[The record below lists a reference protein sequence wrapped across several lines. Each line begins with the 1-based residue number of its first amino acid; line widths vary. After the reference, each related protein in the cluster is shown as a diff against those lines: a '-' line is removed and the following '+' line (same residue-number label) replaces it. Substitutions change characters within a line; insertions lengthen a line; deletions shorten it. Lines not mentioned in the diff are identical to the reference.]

1 MRLTDK
7 EKQAARILARK
18 DLYFFSRYMFL
29 TRKGY
34 AWQQSPH
41 HKIICDKL
49 MQVYNGE
56 IKNLII
62 NLPPRYSKTELAVVN
77 FIAWALGNYADCEF
91 IHSSYSATLAVNNSS
106 QIRDLLQNEEYQAI
120 FNTRLKDDSKSK
132 DHWKTT
138 SGGVMYATGAG
149 GTITGFGAGKLRDG
163 FGGCFPFDAKVWTEK
178 GLMCI
183 GDIVTKKMQVNV
195 WAYDYNGNI
204 VLKPITAWHKNPP
217 NSIIRVGFSDGTTVE
232 CTPCHKLW
240 TNNRGWVRADS
251 LTKNDILPCVNS
263 RIKTFNDIFV
273 KAKSFGSRSQS
284 KTIFTTSSISSI
296 IQSNIALLFAKL
308 GSKVSVSSSLFSG
321 FATTGYRFPRSATP
335 YTLNDANINI
345 VASSKFSSWYARSVI
360 YFNNL
365 SVSKLG
371 TRVDFSFAKSF
382 VNFAIDNIGS
392 PCVVTQIFKPI
403 IKRVAVTVANI
414 STNWSLSNKSKH
426 DETVNKYGFNLS
438 VFGKVYTQVSMCI
451 GGRFKQ
457 LAFKR
462 SGFLNTTIK
471 NSSIFASN
479 IANIANTIKPF
490 IRGNR
495 QPTFIEYVRHDN
507 QTFCL
512 TVESYHNFIIN
523 SGLVVKNCIILDDPH
538 KADEARSETM
548 RSNVI
553 NWFTETI
560 KSRRNDPSKT
570 PIIIIM
576 QRLHESD
583 LSGYLLAGND
593 DDDWQHL
600 KLPAIQADGTALW
613 AQKHSIDK
621 LHQMQI
627 ASPYMFAGQYMQEP
641 APLDGGVFKPSNI
654 EIIDAVPQGN
664 IKWVRG
670 WDLGATV
677 GGDPTAGVKLGTLPD
692 GRLVIADI
700 VHGDVSSDDRD
711 RMMKNTASQDG
722 KGVLISIPQ
731 DPGQAGKTQVQYLV
745 KLLQGYKVHTSTE
758 TGDKVTRAEPIASQV
773 NVGNVVMVRG
783 AWNDAFLD
791 EMRMFPNGA
800 RDDRIDGL
808 SRAYSRL
815 IDSIFSYDNV

>member
-7 EKQAARILARK
+7 QKEACRILAK
-18 DLYFFSRYMFL
+18 DDLYFFSRYMFYI
-29 TRKGY
+29 RKGY
-34 AWQQSPH
+34 VWQQSPH

-49 MQVYNGE
+49 MQVFRGE

-77 FIAWALGNYADCEF
+77 FISWAFGQYPDCEF
-91 IHSSYSATLAVNNSS
+91 IHSSYSSALATNNSS
-106 QIRDLLQNEEYQAI
+106 QIRDMVLHDENKAI
-120 FNTRLKDDSKSK
+120 FPNLHLKDDSKAK

-138 SGGVMYATGAG
+138 QGGVMYATGAG

-163 FGGCFPFDAKVWTEK
+163 FGGCFPLWQKVVTDK
-178 GLMCI
+178 GDLSFKEI
-183 GDIVTKKMQVNV
+183 KEYGKPLRALSYNKE
-195 WAYDYNGNI
+195 NGN
-204 VLKPITAWHKNPP
+204 LEFQPIDTFWTNPSNDIYGVILNNGSYFEATSDHKIMTANGYVEVKDLTRE
-217 NSIIRVGFSDGTTVE
+217 SLILSSFSDVLNLGQTNTKQVANFL
-232 CTPCHKLW
+232 PCF
-240 TNNRGWVRADS
+240 GS
-251 LTKNDILPCVNS
+251 IQNDCNFFWRMFWFILPVGIRDMLRDALPCFSSFDLPDYGATDTVN
-263 RIKTFNDIFV
+263 
-273 KAKSFGSRSQS
+273 
-284 KTIFTTSSISSI
+284 TSEFI
-296 IQSNIALLFAKL
+296 
-308 GSKVSVSSSLFSG
+308 SG
-321 FATTGYRFPRSATP
+321 FFTGE
-335 YTLNDANINI
+335 
-345 VASSKFSSWYARSVI
+345 

-365 SVSKLG
+365 LSSEFGSGSIFEQWESTMLDSVLH
-371 TRVDFSFAKSF
+371 
-382 VNFAIDNIGS
+382 
-392 PCVVTQIFKPI
+392 VVGLATISEIFKSVI
-403 IKRVAVTVANI
+403 VGVAVEVSNLFASHSLTDKGLCNKLVNI
-414 STNWSLSNKSKH
+414 FDLGFRVYGNIDPKVSLAVITGLKDFFGQFVRAVFAVYSSCMTFNTTKTTDAIQSLKTNYRSPL
-426 DETVNKYGFNLS
+426 FI
-438 VFGKVYTQVSMCI
+438 GKVAHVDSTYCLEV
-451 GGRFKQ
+451 
-457 LAFKR
+457 R
-462 SGFLNTTIK
+462 SN
-471 NSSIFASN
+471 N
-479 IANIANTIKPF
+479 
-490 IRGNR
+490 
-495 QPTFIEYVRHDN
+495 
-507 QTFCL
+507 
-512 TVESYHNFIIN
+512 NFILSQSQVIV
-523 SGLVVKNCIILDDPH
+523 SNCIILDDPH

-548 RSNVI
+548 RANVI

-576 QRLHESD
+576 QRLHEND

-593 DDDWQHL
+593 DDNWQHL

-641 APLDGGVFKPSNI
+641 APLDGGVFKPSSI

-677 GGDPTAGVKLGTLPD
+677 GGDPTAGVKLGKLPD
-692 GRLVIADI
+692 GRLVIADV

-711 RMMKNTASQDG
+711 RMMKNTATQDG

-758 TGDKVTRAEPIASQV
+758 TGDKVTRAEPFASQV
-773 NVGNVVMVRG
+773 NVGNVLMVKG
-783 AWNDAFLD
+783 DWNQGVID

-800 RDDRIDGL
+800 HDDRIDGL
-808 SRAYSRL
+808 SRAYSQL

>member
-18 DLYFFSRYMFL
+18 DLYFFSRYMFY
-29 TRKGY
+29 TQKGY

-41 HKIICDKL
+41 HKIICDYL
-49 MQVYNGE
+49 MRVYDGD
-56 IKNLII
+56 IQNLII
-62 NLPPRYSKTELAVVN
+62 NLPPRYSKTQLAVIY
-77 FIAWALGNYADCEF
+77 FIAWALGNHPDCEF
-91 IHSSYSATLAVNNSS
+91 IHSSYSSTLASNNSS

-120 FNTRLKDDSKSK
+120 FNTRLKDDSKAK

-138 SGGVMYATGAG
+138 QGGVMYATGAG

-163 FGGCFPFDAKVWTEK
+163 FGGCFPLWQKVVTDK
-178 GLMCI
+178 GDLSFKEI
-183 GDIVTKKMQVNV
+183 KEYGKPLRALSYNKE
-195 WAYDYNGNI
+195 NGN
-204 VLKPITAWHKNPP
+204 LEFQPIDTFWTNPSNDIYGVILNDGSYFEATSDHKIMTANGYVEVKDLTRE
-217 NSIIRVGFSDGTTVE
+217 SLILSSFSDVLNLGQTNIKQVANFL
-232 CTPCHKLW
+232 PCF
-240 TNNRGWVRADS
+240 GS
-251 LTKNDILPCVNS
+251 IQNDCNFFWRMFWFILPVGIRDMLRDALPCFSSFDLPDYGATDTVN
-263 RIKTFNDIFV
+263 
-273 KAKSFGSRSQS
+273 
-284 KTIFTTSSISSI
+284 TSEFI
-296 IQSNIALLFAKL
+296 
-308 GSKVSVSSSLFSG
+308 SG
-321 FATTGYRFPRSATP
+321 FFTGE
-335 YTLNDANINI
+335 
-345 VASSKFSSWYARSVI
+345 

-365 SVSKLG
+365 LSSEFGGRAIFEQWESTMLDSVLH
-371 TRVDFSFAKSF
+371 
-382 VNFAIDNIGS
+382 IIGLA
-392 PCVVTQIFKPI
+392 TIGEIFKSVI
-403 IKRVAVTVANI
+403 MGVSVEVSNLFTSHSLTDEGLCDKLVNVFDLGFRVYGNIDPKIPLVVITWLKDFFGQFIMAVFAVYSSCMAFNTTKTANAI
-414 STNWSLSNKSKH
+414 QSLKANYR
-426 DETVNKYGFNLS
+426 TPLFI
-438 VFGKVYTQVSMCI
+438 GKVAHV
-451 GGRFKQ
+451 
-457 LAFKR
+457 
-462 SGFLNTTIK
+462 
-471 NSSIFASN
+471 NS
-479 IANIANTIKPF
+479 TYCL
-490 IRGNR
+490 
-495 QPTFIEYVRHDN
+495 EVRHN
-507 QTFCL
+507 N
-512 TVESYHNFIIN
+512 NFIL
-523 SGLVVKNCIILDDPH
+523 SQSQVVVSNCICIDDPH

-548 RSNVI
+548 RANVI

-576 QRLHESD
+576 QRLHEND

-613 AQKHSIDK
+613 EQKHSIDK
-621 LHQMQI
+621 LRQMQI

-677 GGDPTAGVKLGTLPD
+677 GGDPTAGAKLGKLPD
-692 GRLVIADI
+692 GRLVIADM

-758 TGDKVTRAEPIASQV
+758 TGDKVTRAEPFASQV
-773 NVGNVVMVRG
+773 NVGNVLMVKG
-783 AWNDAFLD
+783 DWNQGVID

-800 RDDRIDGL
+800 YDDRIDGL
-808 SRAYSRL
+808 SRAYSQL
-815 IDSIFSYDNV
+815 IDSTFTYNNV

>member
-18 DLYFFSRYMFL
+18 DLYFFSRYMFY
-29 TRKGY
+29 TQKGY

-41 HKIICDKL
+41 HKIICDYL
-49 MQVYNGE
+49 MQVYNGD
-56 IKNLII
+56 IQNLII
-62 NLPPRYSKTELAVVN
+62 NLPPRYSKTQLAVIY
-77 FIAWALGNYADCEF
+77 FIAWAFGNHPDCEF

-106 QIRDLLQNEEYQAI
+106 QIRDLLLNEEYQAI
-120 FNTRLKDDSKSK
+120 FNTRLKDDSKAK

-149 GTITGFGAGKLRDG
+149 GTITGFGAGKLREG
-163 FGGCFPFDAKVWTEK
+163 FGGCFPLWQKVVTDK
-178 GLMCI
+178 GDLSFKEI
-183 GDIVTKKMQVNV
+183 KEYGEPLRALSYNKE
-195 WAYDYNGNI
+195 NGN
-204 VLKPITAWHKNPP
+204 LEFQPIDT
-217 NSIIRVGFSDGTTVE
+217 F
-232 CTPCHKLW
+232 W
-240 TNNRGWVRADS
+240 TNPG
-251 LTKNDILPCVNS
+251 NDIYGVILNDGSYFEATSDHKIMTASGYVEVKDLCGNTLVAVGSSQRFDLMQGNTKQITNFFSRFSSIQDNSDFFWCIFLSMLPVRIRDMLRDALPCFSSFDLPDYRTANA
-263 RIKTFNDIFV
+263 INDSEFI
-273 KAKSFGSRSQS
+273 
-284 KTIFTTSSISSI
+284 
-296 IQSNIALLFAKL
+296 
-308 GSKVSVSSSLFSG
+308 SG
-321 FATTGYRFPRSATP
+321 FFTGE
-335 YTLNDANINI
+335 
-345 VASSKFSSWYARSVI
+345 

-365 SVSKLG
+365 LSSEFGSGSIFEQWESTMLDSVLH
-371 TRVDFSFAKSF
+371 
-382 VNFAIDNIGS
+382 
-392 PCVVTQIFKPI
+392 VVGLATISEIFKSVI
-403 IKRVAVTVANI
+403 VGVAVEVSNLFASHSLTDKGLCNKLVNI
-414 STNWSLSNKSKH
+414 FDLGFRVYGNIDPKVSLAVITGLKDFFGQFVRAVFAVYSSCMTFNTTKTTDAIQSLKTNYRSPL
-426 DETVNKYGFNLS
+426 FI
-438 VFGKVYTQVSMCI
+438 GKVAHVDSTYCLEV
-451 GGRFKQ
+451 
-457 LAFKR
+457 R
-462 SGFLNTTIK
+462 SN
-471 NSSIFASN
+471 N
-479 IANIANTIKPF
+479 
-490 IRGNR
+490 
-495 QPTFIEYVRHDN
+495 
-507 QTFCL
+507 
-512 TVESYHNFIIN
+512 NFILSQSQVIV
-523 SGLVVKNCIILDDPH
+523 SNCIILDDPH

-548 RSNVI
+548 RTNVI

-560 KSRRNDPSKT
+560 KSRRNDPNKT

-593 DDDWQHL
+593 DDEWQHL

-654 EIIDAVPQGN
+654 EIIDAVPAGS

-677 GGDPTAGVKLGTLPD
+677 GGDPTAGAKLGKLPD
-692 GRLVIADI
+692 GRLVIADM

-758 TGDKVTRAEPIASQV
+758 TGDKVTRAEPFASQV
-773 NVGNVVMVRG
+773 NVGNVLMVKG
-783 AWNDAFLD
+783 DWNQGVID

-800 RDDRIDGL
+800 YDDRIDGL
-808 SRAYSRL
+808 SRAYSQL

>member
-7 EKQAARILARK
+7 QKEACRILAK
-18 DLYFFSRYMFL
+18 DDLYFFSRYMFL

-41 HKIICDKL
+41 HKIICNKL

-77 FIAWALGNYADCEF
+77 FISWAFGQYPDCEF
-91 IHSSYSATLAVNNSS
+91 IHSSYSSALATNNSS
-106 QIRDLLQNEEYQAI
+106 QIRDMVLHDENKAI
-120 FNTRLKDDSKSK
+120 FPNLHLKDDSKAK

-138 SGGVMYATGAG
+138 QGGVMYATGAG

-163 FGGCFPFDAKVWTEK
+163 FGGA
-178 GLMCI
+178 
-183 GDIVTKKMQVNV
+183 
-195 WAYDYNGNI
+195 
-204 VLKPITAWHKNPP
+204 
-217 NSIIRVGFSDGTTVE
+217 
-232 CTPCHKLW
+232 
-240 TNNRGWVRADS
+240 
-251 LTKNDILPCVNS
+251 IL
-263 RIKTFNDIFV
+263 I
-273 KAKSFGSRSQS
+273 
-284 KTIFTTSSISSI
+284 
-296 IQSNIALLFAKL
+296 
-308 GSKVSVSSSLFSG
+308 
-321 FATTGYRFPRSATP
+321 
-335 YTLNDANINI
+335 
-345 VASSKFSSWYARSVI
+345 
-360 YFNNL
+360 
-365 SVSKLG
+365 
-371 TRVDFSFAKSF
+371 
-382 VNFAIDNIGS
+382 
-392 PCVVTQIFKPI
+392 
-403 IKRVAVTVANI
+403 
-414 STNWSLSNKSKH
+414 
-426 DETVNKYGFNLS
+426 
-438 VFGKVYTQVSMCI
+438 
-451 GGRFKQ
+451 
-457 LAFKR
+457 
-462 SGFLNTTIK
+462 
-471 NSSIFASN
+471 
-479 IANIANTIKPF
+479 
-490 IRGNR
+490 
-495 QPTFIEYVRHDN
+495 
-507 QTFCL
+507 
-512 TVESYHNFIIN
+512 
-523 SGLVVKNCIILDDPH
+523 DDPH

-548 RSNVI
+548 RANVI

-576 QRLHESD
+576 QRLHEND
-583 LSGYLLAGND
+583 LSGYLLADND
-593 DDDWQHL
+593 DDEWQHL

-613 AQKHSIDK
+613 AQKHSIEK

-677 GGDPTAGVKLGTLPD
+677 GGDPTAGVKLGKLPD
-692 GRLVIADI
+692 GRLVIADV

-722 KGVLISIPQ
+722 KGMLISIPQ

-800 RDDRIDGL
+800 HDDRIDGL
-808 SRAYSRL
+808 SRAYSQL